1 MQIAPDRFADDRD
14 DRAIDE
20 IDHENRAQQGQEP
33 SVPGGKACNC
43 HVYVLS
49 QHGQGLVSRI
59 EHIEQIS
66 SHLHNFFLNWKGA
79 WANSKVKLLSGIPPM
94 KSLLLALTALT
105 LSAPA
110 FAADAPVIDRNEA
123 IFSAEG
129 TKLGKIDRVLPGAD
143 GTASTVRVIYRGKF
157 ITIPVQTLSTGEKGL
172 TTSLTNAE
180 LKKL

>member
-1 MQIAPDRFADDRD
+1 MSTFSP
-14 DRAIDE
+14 
-20 IDHENRAQQGQEP
+20 
-33 SVPGGKACNC
+33 KAGTR
-43 HVYVLS
+43 HAS
-49 QHGQGLVSRI
+49 QI

-79 WANSKVKLLSGIPPM
+79 SANTKVKPLSGIPPM
-94 KSLLLALTALT
+94 KSLFVALAALT

-129 TKLGKIDRVLPGAD
+129 TKLGKIDRVLPGTD
-143 GTASTVRVIYRGKF
+143 GAASTVRVIYRGKF